1 MKINNRWKII
11 LLATLFN
18 LTWEYLARG
27 LVGFFKPIFLP
38 LILFGFYF
46 SLFSMLEDLIVRFK
60 LKNYQL
66 TLAAFL
72 YGLFPIAFG
81 SRDLFANP
89 QFLGINWLNLFYIG
103 FLWWGILQSI
113 ITFYFANRLVQRDW
127 QHPRMSKLGW
137 FLAIGYNA
145 VVFLSFQFLKPPIS
159 KSPLVSYFIL
169 GLIALSTAIFL
180 WQDIKKNKDRQP
192 WQFEQSRVMDFLSF
206 TSFILFLS
214 LGTFFTSSR
223 ALVFVSSA
231 YFNPE
236 AIKIGHIWTV
246 IYTLT
251 FLVYRFLIRKREIT
265 V

>member
-18 LTWEYLARG
+18 LTWEYSARG
-27 LVGFFKPIFLP
+27 LGGIFRPIFLP
-38 LILFGFYF
+38 LLLFGFYF
-46 SLFSMLEDLIVRFK
+46 SLYSMLEDLIVRFK

-159 KSPLVSYFIL
+159 KSPLVGYFIL
-169 GLIALSTAIFL
+169 GLIAVFTTIFL
-180 WQDIKKNKDRQP
+180 WQDIKKNRKREP
-192 WQFEQSRVMDFLSF
+192 WSFSPSSVLDFLSF
-206 TSFILFLS
+206 GSFILFLS
-214 LGTFFTSSR
+214 MGTFSSISR
-223 ALVFVSSA
+223 ALIPVSSS
-231 YFNPE
+231 YFNPI
-236 AIKIGHIWTV
+236 AIKIGHVWTI
-246 IYTLT
+246 IYTII
-251 FLVYRFLIRKREIT
+251 FLAYRFLMTKKEIT
-265 V
+265 I